1 MSSSIVRP
9 LVPAELG
16 DFWEIVV
23 LAGSDGYYPKE
34 KEKRVKWFE
43 RLVEAS
49 GSPFYYGA
57 FRDGKMAGGMAIDS
71 FEINVRSAMVRLS
84 SVGMVHTDMLHKKE
98 KVCKDMMEYFIQ
110 SNREKGVSLLTLTP
124 FRPDFYKQMG
134 FGYGSC
140 LYQYRIP
147 PASFPN
153 KGSRECLSYIGM
165 ERMQDYLACV
175 DRIVRKTHGMIKS
188 FWTISG
194 PFRDGHRVL
203 AYEQNGE
210 IGGILA
216 FSFGGAREMVIDAL
230 LYEDTRALRAFC
242 AFLHA
247 QSDQFDRIAFSTP
260 DPHFYYILHDPTD
273 GLKNLECCA
282 SIIHNMF
289 RVIDVPGIFNE
300 LRGVNFNDQSAVIE
314 IAVRDSFCPQ
324 NAGSTFVAFAD
335 GRPRVSDAQSVDA
348 KIDLDISDFSS
359 LLMGAIDVRTLCRL
373 GLAEIQSERELAL
386 LDRIFTFGQM
396 PLTTGG
402 L

>member
-9 LVPAELG
+9 LAPAELG

-23 LAGSDGYYPKE
+23 LAGSDGYYPDAKE
-34 KEKRVKWFE
+34 RRVQWFE
-43 RLVEAS
+43 KLMREIPGFV
-49 GSPFYYGA
+49 YCGA
-57 FRDGKMAGGMAIDS
+57 FREEKMAGGMAIGD
-71 FEINVRSAMVRLS
+71 FEVNVRGGLVRLS

-153 KGSRECLSYIGM
+153 KGSKECLAYIGI

-175 DRIVRKTHGMIKS
+175 GRAARKTHGMIKS

-194 PFRDGHRVL
+194 PFRDGRRVL
-203 AYEQNGE
+203 AYEQGGE
-210 IGGILA
+210 IRGILA
-216 FSFGGAREMVIDAL
+216 FSFGEAREMIIDEL
-230 LYEDTRALRAFC
+230 LYEDARALRAFC

-273 GLKNLECCA
+273 GLKDLECCA

-300 LRGVNFNDQSAVIE
+300 LRGVNFNGQNAVVE
-314 IAVRDSFCPQ
+314 ITVKDTFCPE
-324 NAGSTFVAFAD
+324 NAGSTIVEFAD
-335 GRPRVSDAQSVDA
+335 GHPRVSEARTTDA

-359 LLMGAIDVRTLCRL
+359 LLMGSIDVRTLHRL

-386 LDRIFTFGQM
+386 LDRIFMFGQM
-396 PLTTGG
+396 PLSTGG

>member
-9 LVPAELG
+9 LAPAELG
-16 DFWEIVV
+16 NFWEIVV
-23 LAGSDGYYPKE
+23 LAGSDGYYPQE

-49 GSPFYYGA
+49 GGPLYYGA
-57 FRDGKMAGGMAIDS
+57 FRGRQMVGGMAISD
-71 FEINVRSAMVRLS
+71 FGINLRSAMVRLS

-110 SNREKGVSLLTLTP
+110 TNRKKGVSLLTLTP

-153 KGSRECLSYIGM
+153 KGSKECLSYIGT

-175 DRIVRKTHGMIKS
+175 DRAAGKTHGMIKS

-203 AYEQNGE
+203 AYEQGGE
-210 IGGILA
+210 TRGILA
-216 FSFGGAREMVIDAL
+216 FSFGEAREMIIDEL
-230 LYEDTRALRAFC
+230 LYEDAQALHAFC
-242 AFLHA
+242 SFLHA

-260 DPHFYYILHDPTD
+260 DPHFYYILHAPTD

-300 LRGVNFNDQSAVIE
+300 LRDVNFNGQSAVIE
-314 IAVRDSFCPQ
+314 IAVRDSFCPE
-324 NAGSTFVAFAD
+324 NAGSTIVEFAD
-335 GRPRVSDAQSVDA
+335 GHPHVGDEQAVDA
-348 KIDLDISDFSS
+348 RLYLDISDFSS
-359 LLMGAIDVRTLCRL
+359 LLMGSIDVRTLYRL
-373 GLAEIQSERELAL
+373 GLVEIQSERELAL
-386 LDRIFTFGQM
+386 LDRIFMFGQM
-396 PLTTGG
+396 PLSTGG